1 MEKDTEKDMG
11 EGMKIVVHI
20 DAAQQWRRALASTFP
35 NAQVVTSD
43 APPEERA
50 NADYLAAWK
59 PTEPLLREQSQLK
72 AIINLGA
79 GVDYLLRTPG
89 LPRDVPIVKLRDAG
103 MGELMADYV
112 CYGVLHFLR
121 GFDHYLTQQANAH
134 WQPHDVPNKADWP
147 IGVLGLGAIGS
158 HVAQALSDDGF
169 SVLGWSRS
177 AKHIDGVTCYHGD
190 EGLTEVLRHSQTLVT
205 LLPDTAATR
214 GLINA
219 DKLALLP
226 EGASLIN
233 PGRGTLIEHDA
244 LLDALGSEATPG
256 RLRGALL
263 DVFPEEPL
271 AKDSSLWRHPRI
283 IVTPHISAPTPLNEA
298 IDQVIDTIRAFE
310 AGEPVTTINPEEGY

>member
-1 MEKDTEKDMG
+1 MKEDIKKS
-11 EGMKIVVHI
+11 MKIIVHI
-20 DAAQQWRRALASTFP
+20 DAAERWRSALASAFP
-35 NAQVVTSD
+35 NAQVLTSD
-43 APPEERA
+43 AAPEERE

-59 PTEPLLREQSQLK
+59 PTESLLREQNQLK

-112 CYGVLHFLR
+112 RYGVLHFMR
-121 GFDHYLTQQANAH
+121 SFDHYLTQQADAH
-134 WQPHDVPNKADWP
+134 WQPHDVPDKADWS
-147 IGVLGLGAIGS
+147 IGVLGLGAIGT
-158 HVAQALSDDGF
+158 HVAQALSRDGF
-169 SVLGWSRS
+169 TVLGWSRS
-177 AKHIDGVTCYHGD
+177 SKHIDGVTCYHGE
-190 EGLTEVLRHSQTLVT
+190 EGLTQVLRRSQTLVT

-214 GLINA
+214 GLIDA
-219 DKLALLP
+219 EKLALLP
-226 EGASLIN
+226 KDACLIN

-244 LLDALGSEATPG
+244 LLDALGDHTEPG
-256 RLRGALL
+256 RLRGAML

-271 AKDSSLWRHPRI
+271 VEDSPLWCHPRV

-298 IDQVIDTIRAFE
+298 IDQVIDTLQAFE